1 MENETPISDMGWKTI
16 DFHCPQSN
24 KAVESNENVPITIFL
39 PKIEP
44 KKLNDLKRLQK
55 QQEDFQRK
63 LGAEIDKR
71 IIDYTKELHQKHP
84 EMAGRTLQE
93 IGIQPYITMGNGF
106 YNIEFKPL

>member
-1 MENETPISDMGWKTI
+1 MENENNQNGLTYQFEDLDYSISAPDETEMVELTI
-16 DFHCPQSN
+16 T
-24 KAVESNENVPITIFL
+24 V

-44 KKLNDLKRLQK
+44 KKLKALKRLQK

-71 IIDYTKELHQKHP
+71 IIDYTNELHQKHP

-93 IGIQPYITMGNGF
+93 IGIQPYIVMGNGF